1 MSQHWVRYISKID
14 GVIEEALKQCVR
26 ASLQVMLEA
35 LHGDGTTG
43 PTQILKVSTT
53 LKSNAVS
60 KKEIKSQCM
69 STYV

>member
-1 MSQHWVRYISKID
+1 MSQHWVHYINKMD

-43 PTQILKVSTT
+43 PTQILKVSAT
-53 LKSNAVS
+53 LKNSAVS
-60 KKEIKSQCM
+60 KKKIKSQWM
-69 STYV
+69 RTAV

>member
-1 MSQHWVRYISKID
+1 MD

-43 PTQILKVSTT
+43 PAQIVKVSTT
-53 LKSNAVS
+53 LKNNAVS
-60 KKEIKSQCM
+60 KKEITSQCM
-69 STYV
+69 NTAV